1 MPVSVDALCNRLS
14 LQFEPV
20 CFVDLAE
27 VAHQH
32 SAIFSLLEHYHKE
45 VYTPTQ
51 RLVFYTSH
59 QPDQKF
65 LNHLQRAVSSVDV
78 SNFFVVICTPYNIS
92 NGLQQANQQYGHD
105 SSVIN
110 WISVELNT
118 TADITSDNFYP
129 YDTTCPLPFTSLFV
143 GIDGVVS
150 PCCKISQSTGN
161 IYKNTLDHIFRNS
174 NTQHIQQ
181 QMQQGIKPKVCN
193 TCWHIDSVG
202 GTSLRQHAIDKFGK
216 QLDRGWINDL
226 SIRDV
231 TITPSSLCNFK
242 CRICKPFA
250 SSQIAVEELKYSNN
264 NIETIELKQFL
275 KFARSDLDEPIHH
288 SLLEIQNTLEHLH
301 VLGGEPFMLPGLE
314 ELLNKII
321 LSNNSSHIQLE
332 FNTNGSIWPADI
344 IELFDQFHKV
354 EILISIDNIGNK
366 FEIERGGM
374 WETVEN
380 HIRQFAALPQDKV
393 STKLCVTVNIQNL
406 LYLDNLVEFADDV
419 GVDIVWIYLET
430 PTHLCIDHVTHAV
443 KDLVYQKYHNHSNT
457 ELVEISNR
465 LQSTTA
471 VVGQEFLEYTDMI
484 DRRRGQ
490 EFVKTH
496 PEIYVAM
503 GGQIDR

>member
-1 MPVSVDALCNRLS
+1 
-14 LQFEPV
+14 
-20 CFVDLAE
+20 
-27 VAHQH
+27 
-32 SAIFSLLEHYHKE
+32 
-45 VYTPTQ
+45 
-51 RLVFYTSH
+51 
-59 QPDQKF
+59 
-65 LNHLQRAVSSVDV
+65 
-78 SNFFVVICTPYNIS
+78 
-92 NGLQQANQQYGHD
+92 
-105 SSVIN
+105 
-110 WISVELNT
+110 
-118 TADITSDNFYP
+118 
-129 YDTTCPLPFTSLFV
+129 
-143 GIDGVVS
+143 
-150 PCCKISQSTGN
+150 
-161 IYKNTLDHIFRNS
+161 
-174 NTQHIQQ
+174 
-181 QMQQGIKPKVCN
+181 
-193 TCWHIDSVG
+193 
-202 GTSLRQHAIDKFGK
+202 
-216 QLDRGWINDL
+216 
-226 SIRDV
+226 
-231 TITPSSLCNFK
+231 
-242 CRICKPFA
+242 
-250 SSQIAVEELKYSNN
+250 
-264 NIETIELKQFL
+264 
-275 KFARSDLDEPIHH
+275 
-288 SLLEIQNTLEHLH
+288 
-301 VLGGEPFMLPGLE
+301 MLPGLE

-430 PTHLCIDHVTHAV
+430 PTHLCIDHVTRAV